1 MSRKGCV
8 SVLCAICLVGATLPS
23 HAEPTL
29 NAGIQ
34 QAQEGDYA
42 AAVTTLRSV
51 AERLASNP
59 QAKADLKTAYVY
71 LAVAHLGLDQETDA
85 RRAFVSALKLDPALQ
100 VKTTDFP
107 PRVVRFF
114 EKVHQ
119 EAIASGEVRPAP
131 KVAAKKSGGSGTTIL
146 LVGGGVA
153 AAGVGA
159 AVLLGGKKSTPVNH
173 PPLAGA
179 ISVTPT
185 FTGISSAT
193 EFTFVDNGAS
203 DADGDPLTFA
213 WNFGDGSSG
222 QGQTAKH
229 TYPSDGHF
237 TVTASVS
244 DGKATTAAPALPAPV
259 AVVTLNGTTW
269 LNSQGTIT
277 RTWIM
282 QQSGANLTG
291 TYTSSYCKGGQGQLT
306 GTVSNPRNVHIQAS
320 IAKCGLTITFDGVT
334 NDPVDQLIGHDGSGN
349 PLTFVRQ

>member
-1 MSRKGCV
+1 MSTKGCV
-8 SVLCAICLVGATLPS
+8 SVFCAVCLVGAALPS
-23 HAEPTL
+23 HAESTL

-42 AAVTTLRSV
+42 AAVGTLRSV
-51 AERLASNP
+51 AERLAANP

-71 LAVAHLGLDQETDA
+71 LAVAHLGLDQESDA

-131 KVAAKKSGGSGTTIL
+131 KVAAKKKSGGSGTTWL
-146 LVGGGVA
+146 LVGGGVV
-153 AAGVGA
+153 AAGVGV
-159 AVLLGGKKSTPVNH
+159 AVLAGKKSTPVNRA
-173 PPLAGA
+173 PSPGA

-193 EFTFVDNGAS
+193 EFTFTDNGAN
-203 DADGDPLTFA
+203 DPDGDPLTYA
-213 WNFGDGSSG
+213 WNFGDGSNGTG
-222 QGQTAKH
+222 QSVKH
-229 TYPSDGHF
+229 TYPSTGSF
-237 TVTASVS
+237 TVSASVS
-244 DGKATTAAPALPAPV
+244 DGKATATAPAPAAPV

-269 LNSQGTIT
+269 RNTQNNIV

-282 QQSGANLTG
+282 QQAGASLSGS
-291 TYTSSYCKGGQGQLT
+291 YTSTFCQGGAGTLN
-306 GTVSNPRNVHIQAS
+306 GTVSNPRNVHVTAA
-320 IAKCGLTITFDGVT
+320 IAACGNSFDFDGVADDAV
-334 NDPVDQLIGHDGSGN
+334 NNLIGHDGSGN
-349 PLTFVRQ
+349 SLTFTRQ